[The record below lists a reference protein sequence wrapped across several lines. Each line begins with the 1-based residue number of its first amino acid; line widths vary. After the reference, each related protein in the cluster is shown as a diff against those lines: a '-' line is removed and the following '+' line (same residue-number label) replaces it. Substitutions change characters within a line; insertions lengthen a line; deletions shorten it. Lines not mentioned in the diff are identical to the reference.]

1 MLYAS
6 LSTRLFL
13 RVALYASLFVRGTG
27 EARAGAPARARV
39 GVQVQLRAGPRAK
52 PRAGPRAERM
62 STRTVGDEN
71 SCLLQEALEP
81 Y

>member
-6 LSTRLFL
+6 LSTRRSL
-13 RVALYASLFVRGTG
+13 RISLCKRGTG
-27 EARAGAPARARV
+27 EARAGAPAGARV
-39 GVQVQLRAGPRAK
+39 GAQVQLRAGPRAK

-62 STRTVGDEN
+62 SNRMVGDEN
-71 SCLLQEALEP
+71 SCLLREALEP